1 MAGEMQMLRLLG
13 RNTSGNV
20 QKVIFL
26 LEELG
31 VPYGRE
37 DYGRQF
43 NNTQDAAYLKLNPNG
58 KVPTLV
64 DGDVVVWESN
74 TILRYLCNKLNKT
87 ALYPSDPAART
98 QIERWMDWLLAS
110 LNYHYVQVFKDSKK
124 PANERATTFEADA
137 KELAAQLSI
146 LEGAMAGKAW
156 VSGGDFTLADIAL
169 GPIVHRCLDFPVT
182 LPALPHLKTWR
193 AKLTERPAF
202 KKAAGL

>member
-1 MAGEMQMLRLLG
+1 MLRLLG

-26 LEELG
+26 LEEIG
-31 VPYGRE
+31 VPYNRE

-64 DGDVVVWESN
+64 DGDVVIWESN
-74 TILRYLCNKLNKT
+74 TILRYLASKHGKT
-87 ALYPSDPAART
+87 ALYPTDLAKRT
-98 QIERWMDWLLAS
+98 EVERWMDWLLAS

-124 PANERATTFEADA
+124 PANERAATFEADA

-146 LEGAMAGKAW
+146 LEGALAGKAW
-156 VSGGDFTLADIAL
+156 VAGSDFTLADVAL

-182 LPALPHLKTWR
+182 LPALPNLKAWR
-193 AKLTERPAF
+193 AKLVERPAF

>member
-1 MAGEMQMLRLLG
+1 MLRLLG

-31 VPYGRE
+31 TPYTRE

-64 DGDVVVWESN
+64 DGDTVIWESN
-74 TILRYLCNKLNKT
+74 TILRYLATKHKKET
-87 ALYPSDPAART
+87 LYPSEPAVRT
-98 QIERWMDWLLAS
+98 QVERWMDWLLAAV
-110 LNYHYVQVFKDSKK
+110 NYQYVQVFKDSKK
-124 PANERATTFEADA
+124 AANERAATFEADA

-146 LEGAMAGKAW
+146 LDGAMAGKAW
-156 VSGGDFTLADIAL
+156 IAGKDFTLADVAL
-169 GPIVHRCLDFPVT
+169 GPIMHRCLDFPIA
-182 LPALPHLKTWR
+182 LPALGNLKAWR
-193 AKLTERPAF
+193 EKLKERPAF
-202 KKAAGL
+202 KKATGA

>member
-1 MAGEMQMLRLLG
+1 MLRLLG

-31 VPYGRE
+31 TPYSRE

-64 DGDVVVWESN
+64 DGDTVIWESN
-74 TILRYLCNKLNKT
+74 TILRYLAGKHKKDT
-87 ALYPSDPAART
+87 LYPAELAART
-98 QIERWMDWLLAS
+98 EVERWMDWLLAAV
-110 LNYHYVQVFKDSKK
+110 NYQYVQVFKDSKK
-124 PANERATTFEADA
+124 AANERAATFEGDA

-146 LEGAMAGKAW
+146 LDGAMAGKAW
-156 VSGGDFTLADIAL
+156 IAGKDFTLADVAL
-169 GPIVHRCLDFPVT
+169 GPIMHRCLDFPIA
-182 LPALPHLKTWR
+182 LPALSNLKAWR
-193 AKLTERPAF
+193 EKLKERPAF
-202 KKAAGL
+202 KKATGA

>member
-1 MAGEMQMLRLLG
+1 MLRLLG

-31 VPYGRE
+31 TPYTRE

-64 DGDVVVWESN
+64 DGDTVIWESN
-74 TILRYLCNKLNKT
+74 TILRYLATKHEKDT
-87 ALYPSDPAART
+87 LYPTELAART
-98 QIERWMDWLLAS
+98 EVERWMDWLLAAV
-110 LNYHYVQVFKDSKK
+110 NYQYVQVFKDSKK
-124 PANERATTFEADA
+124 AANERAATFEADA

-146 LEGAMAGKAW
+146 LDGAMAGKAW
-156 VSGGDFTLADIAL
+156 VAGKDFTIADVAL
-169 GPIVHRCLDFPVT
+169 GPVMHRCLDFPIA
-182 LPALPHLKTWR
+182 LPALSNLKAWR
-193 AKLTERPAF
+193 EKLKERPAF
-202 KKAAGL
+202 KKATGA

>member
-1 MAGEMQMLRLLG
+1 MLRLLG

-31 VPYGRE
+31 TPYSRE

-64 DGDVVVWESN
+64 DGDTVIWESN
-74 TILRYLCNKLNKT
+74 TILRYLATKHRKDT
-87 ALYPSDPAART
+87 LYPTDPAART
-98 QIERWMDWLLAS
+98 DVERWMDWLLAAV
-110 LNYHYVQVFKDSKK
+110 NYQYVQVFKDSKK
-124 PANERATTFEADA
+124 AANERSVTFEADA

-146 LEGAMAGKAW
+146 LDGALVGKAW
-156 VSGGDFTLADIAL
+156 VAGKDFTIADVAL
-169 GPIVHRCLDFPVT
+169 GPVMHRCLDFPID
-182 LPALPHLKTWR
+182 LPALSNLKAWR
-193 AKLTERPAF
+193 EKLKERPAF
-202 KKAAGL
+202 KKATGA

>member
-1 MAGEMQMLRLLG
+1 MLRLLG

-31 VPYGRE
+31 APYQRE

-64 DGDVVVWESN
+64 DGDTVIWESN
-74 TILRYLCNKLNKT
+74 TILRYLASKHKKD
-87 ALYPSDPAART
+87 ALYPTDIAART
-98 QIERWMDWLLAS
+98 QVERWMDWLLAS

-124 PANERATTFEADA
+124 AANERAATFEADA

-146 LEGAMAGKAW
+146 LEGAIAGKTW
-156 VSGGDFTLADIAL
+156 VTGNTFTIADVAL

-182 LPALPHLKTWR
+182 LPALPNLKAWR
-193 AKLTERPAF
+193 GRLTERPAF
-202 KKAAGL
+202 KKATGA